1 MYIQACL
8 IDAHTMSAHIGQAT
22 CTLDGVI
29 EPTIAF
35 LLEAAAPS
43 AEAEASAAAPAAATG
58 KL

>member
-1 MYIQACL
+1 
-8 IDAHTMSAHIGQAT
+8 MSAHIGQAT